1 MRVAIIGATGLIGV
15 GLVPEAASRGH
26 LVTAL
31 CRHPEQ
37 VPVQDNVAAV
47 ACDIFETETLT
58 EILRG
63 HDVVIH
69 SYSPR
74 RDHDIDRSGP
84 HVAAT
89 RSIIAATR
97 AAGVKRLLAVGGAGT
112 LLLPDGSLVMEA
124 PQFPPEYMESA
135 ISTGEV
141 KTVLATE
148 GSDLDW
154 TFLSPSLFFDERGR
168 SGVFRLGLDE
178 ALFSADG
185 NSSISIEDY
194 AIAMIDELENPRH
207 TRRRFTVGY

>member
-26 LVTAL
+26 RVTAL

-37 VPVQDNVAAV
+37 VPVRDNVAAV

-63 HDVVIH
+63 HDAVIH

-74 RDHDIDRSGP
+74 RDHDTDRSGP

-89 RSIIAATR
+89 
-97 AAGVKRLLAVGGAGT
+97 
-112 LLLPDGSLVMEA
+112 VMEA
-124 PQFPPEYMESA
+124 PQFPPEYVESA

-141 KTVLATE
+141 KKVLATE

-154 TFLSPSLFFDERGR
+154 TFLAPSLFFDERGR

-194 AIAMIDELENPRH
+194 AIAMIDELEDPRH
-207 TRRRFTVGY
+207 TGRRFTVGY